1 MVWRN
6 TPWSKKQSQLEIH
19 NVKWVL
25 AWLTYRSQCVNVG
38 LISGF
43 NFQYRSS
50 YFQHI
55 EEDARCFA
63 TQIMEMK
70 HAIECFET
78 RNMDELLKFHHYVEL
93 HLEDLSDETLVL
105 QIECIDRIGLNN
117 KITFQTLNDNLCF
130 RDFLNL
136 SSSRRLLTIF
146 SVA

>member
-1 MVWRN
+1 
-6 TPWSKKQSQLEIH
+6 
-19 NVKWVL
+19 
-25 AWLTYRSQCVNVG
+25 
-38 LISGF
+38 
-43 NFQYRSS
+43 
-50 YFQHI
+50 
-55 EEDARCFA
+55 
-63 TQIMEMK
+63 MEMK
-70 HAIECFET
+70 HGTECFET